1 MLEWKSIHLEG
12 KRFIGVYIALPKQK
26 IYIIYSTKCI
36 LVGDVFDL
44 HKMRS
49 NISVCTM
56 RKADSFASLLQSEC
70 TALNFAARNNGYTI
84 GMKGKDILLDKNKK
98 KQ

>member
-36 LVGDVFDL
+36 LVGEIFNL
-44 HKMRS
+44 SKMRS
-49 NISVCTM
+49 NISICTM
-56 RKADSFASLLQSEC
+56 KKADSFASLLQSEAI
-70 TALNFAARNNGYTI
+70 ALNCNARKNGYRI

-98 KQ
+98 EQ